1 MKQHKLN
8 NLHISEM
15 PSLGNTKICLDQKA
29 GMGPENPMGLLRPDL
44 PGYFASVKFGW
55 QKLNVCKVSGSRGGR
70 GGINAMMSQFP
81 CHIKVENEGQKGIT
95 CNTCNTN
102 RSG

>member
-1 MKQHKLN
+1 
-8 NLHISEM
+8 M

-55 QKLNVCKVSGSRGGR
+55 QKLNVCNVGSRGGER
-70 GGINAMMSQFP
+70 GDK
-81 CHIKVENEGQKGIT
+81 CHDESVPVPYKSRK
-95 CNTCNTN
+95 
-102 RSG
+102 